1 MNKIKNVLFVL
12 LVFFC
17 NSVFGQA
24 VGDFGS
30 IASGNYNVST
40 TWGIWNGTIW
50 SPAPAGAVAGV
61 NYPDRTKNVFIT
73 TGTTVVMNVSNLQ
86 CNTLDV
92 QAGGK
97 IWNNTATN
105 CYLNIHGDIICN
117 GIIGNGVIFDG
128 LSLGIESL
136 VCNVTGT
143 GTFDVSRIR
152 KNTSFN
158 RSTQFNIYRD
168 INIRFNSSSQVQIYN
183 NNASGTSR
191 FDVYIAPG
199 ATLNLTASGSLTG
212 NAAIDGDLVSGGTIQ
227 SAGSFVIDGT
237 MIVTGTTYFVT
248 NNTAINVTGINT
260 VAGSTNVT
268 ATSTAALVIGS
279 SVVGTGTGVGAFPMG
294 TIVTAIINS
303 TTFTVSQPANTTVNG
318 FVLSSGGS
326 CAWVI
331 NNGGILRTGQVS
343 TSFLTSNCT
352 TTLVTPTTVTTAST
366 ANLTVGSAI
375 TGTGIPMGA
384 TITAIINATTF
395 TISPGATLAGTN
407 SMNFSGGNAGHLLR
421 VMPGGTF
428 EITGTSGFNFLL
440 PTTNCTWDVQN
451 GSFTEFSGTGN
462 QNVPFIPASSSLAFG
477 NSSNFYG
484 YLRIS
489 GSGNKNMF
497 NSGFYNI
504 ANDLNIVNVSGTPIL
519 QSNNQIIQM
528 LGGNWFNYNLSG
540 FDEQS
545 GTVIFKG
552 GTTQTI
558 NCPGGERYFRLTF
571 SKTASS
577 TLQFNNPVNVINVL
591 SWTTDGPIFLNSNRL
606 TIESSA
612 VTAMVNGSD
621 PDRYIISETVNN
633 SSIVQWNIGTV
644 AVASNYVIPFGKPGV
659 PNYIPF
665 TYSIPTGTTVG
676 NLAVATYGTPANNL
690 PWPVS
695 PYVVTNLN
703 STTGLLPDNRDATV
717 DRFWEITASAGSP
730 TATCTFTYAPAELP
744 IAPFNNMALM
754 VAQWF
759 NPGTSKWIYPIT
771 GQTTGTYTTTTPGFN
786 TYGAWTLA
794 ANTSPLPIKLLSFS
808 AKPNGDQVDL
818 EWSTA
823 TEINNDYFTI
833 ERSYDG
839 IEFSGL
845 LTEKGAGNSNV
856 VLNYSAIDTH
866 PLPGISYYRLKQTD
880 FDDQFSYSNV
890 VAVKFVSDS
899 KFFIQAGPVPATDK
913 IRLTCMG
920 GTDFSPELYQLDG
933 RLVKIFSTVSEGISD
948 LDISGIAGGVY
959 LLRVNSDFG
968 QKSLRIVK
976 E

>member
-1 MNKIKNVLFVL
+1 MNKIKNVFFVL
-12 LVFFC
+12 LIFIC
-17 NSVFGQA
+17 NHVFGQA

-40 TWGIWNGTIW
+40 TWGIWNGATW
-50 SPAPAGAVAGV
+50 TPAPAGAVAGV
-61 NYPDRTKNVFIT
+61 NYPDRTKNVFIVS
-73 TGTTVVMNVSNLQ
+73 GTTVVMNVSNLQ

-117 GIIGNGVIFDG
+117 GIIGNGAIFDG
-128 LSLGIESL
+128 LSLGIESV
-136 VCNVTGT
+136 VCNVTGS

-152 KNTSFN
+152 KNTNWS

-191 FDVYIAPG
+191 FDVYIAAG
-199 ATLNLTASGSLTG
+199 ATLNLTASGLLTG
-212 NAAIDGDLVSGGTIQ
+212 NAAIDGDLVSGGTNQ

-248 NNTAINVTGINT
+248 NNTAINVTGINS
-260 VAGSTNVT
+260 VAGSTTVT
-268 ATSTAALVIGS
+268 ATSTATLTIGS

-294 TIVTAIINS
+294 TIVTAIINA
-303 TTFTVSQPANTTVNG
+303 TTFTISQPANSTVNG

-343 TSFLTSNCT
+343 TAFQTVNCT
-352 TTLVTPTTVTTAST
+352 TVAASTTVTTAST
-366 ANLTVGSAI
+366 ANLTVGSGI
-375 TGTGIPMGA
+375 TGTGIPLGA
-384 TITAIINATTF
+384 TIATIVNATTF
-395 TISPGATLAGTN
+395 TISSPAVISGTN
-407 SMNFSGGNAGHLLR
+407 SMNFAGGNAGHLLR

-428 EITGTSGFNFLL
+428 EITGTSGFNSPL
-440 PTTNCTWDVQN
+440 PTTNSTWDVQN
-451 GSFTEFSGTGN
+451 GSFTEYSGSGN
-462 QNVPFIPASSSLAFG
+462 QNVPYIPASSSLAFG

-504 ANDLNIVNVSGTPIL
+504 ANDLNIVNVSGTPVL
-519 QSNNQIIQM
+519 QSNNQTIQM
-528 LGGNWFNYNLSG
+528 LGGNWFNYNLTG
-540 FDEQS
+540 FDEQN

-558 NCPGGERYFRLTF
+558 NCPGGEKYFRLTF

-577 TLQFNNPVNVINVL
+577 TLQFNCPVNVNFVL

-606 TIESSA
+606 TIESGA
-612 VTAMVNGSD
+612 VTAMVNSND
-621 PDRYIISETVNN
+621 PDRYLISETVNN

-644 AVASNYVIPFGKPGV
+644 ALASNYVIPFGKPGV

-695 PYVVTNLN
+695 PYLVTNLN

-730 TATCTFTYAPAELP
+730 TATCTFTYAPVELP
-744 IAPFNNMALM
+744 VAPFNNQALM

-759 NPGTSKWIYPIT
+759 NPGTSKWIYPIA

-794 ANTSPLPIKLLSFS
+794 AITSPLPVKLLSFS
-808 AKPNGDQVDL
+808 AKPNGEQVDL
-818 EWSTA
+818 DWSTA

-839 IEFSGL
+839 VEFSDL
-845 LTEKGAGNSNV
+845 KQEKGAGNSNV
-856 VLNYSAIDTH
+856 ILNYSAIDER

-880 FDDQFSYSNV
+880 FDRQFSYSEV
-890 VAVKFVSDS
+890 VAVKFATDS
-899 KFFIQAGPVPATDK
+899 RFFIQAGPVPATDK
-913 IRLTCMG
+913 IRLTCLG

-933 RLVKIFSTVSEGISD
+933 RLVKIFSNVSEGISD
-948 LDISGIAGGVY
+948 LDISGIAGGIY
-959 LLRVNSDFG
+959 ILRVNSDLG

>member
-30 IASGNYNVST
+30 IASGNYTTFS
-40 TWGIWNGTIW
+40 TWGIWNGAVFV
-50 SPAPAGAVAGV
+50 PAPAGAVAGV
-61 NYPDRTKNVFIT
+61 NFPNRTTNVFIVS
-73 TGTTVVMNVSNLQ
+73 GTTVVMTTSNSE

-128 LSLGIESL
+128 LSLGIESV

-152 KNTSFN
+152 KNTGLN
-158 RSTQFNIYRD
+158 KHTQFNIYRD

-183 NNASGTSR
+183 ATTSGTSR
-191 FDVYIAPG
+191 FDVYIGPG
-199 ATLNLTASGSLTG
+199 ATLNLTASGALTG
-212 NAAIDGDLVSGGTIQ
+212 NAAVDGDIVSGSTTTQ
-227 SAGSFVIDGT
+227 SAGSFTIDGT
-237 MIVTGTTYFVT
+237 MIVTGTTYFST
-248 NNTAINVTGINT
+248 NNNAVNVTGINT

-268 ATSTAALVIGS
+268 ATSTATLVVGAT
-279 SVVGTGTGVGAFPMG
+279 VVGTGTGVGAFPLG
-294 TIVTAIINS
+294 TIVTAIINA
-303 TTFTVSQPANTTVNG
+303 TTFTISNPANTTVNG

-326 CAWVI
+326 IAWII
-331 NNGGILRTGQVS
+331 NSGGILRTGQVS
-343 TSFLTSNCT
+343 TAFRTATAT
-352 TTLVTPTTVTTAST
+352 TVMGSTTVTTGST
-366 ANLTVGSAI
+366 TNLTVGSGI
-375 TGTGIPMGA
+375 TGTGIPLGA
-384 TITAIINATTF
+384 TITAIVNATTF
-395 TISPGATLAGTN
+395 TISSAAVLSGTN
-407 SMNFSGGNAGHLLR
+407 SMNFAGGNAGHLLR

-428 EITGTSGFNFLL
+428 EITGTSGFNSAL
-440 PTTNCTWDVQN
+440 PTTNSTWDVQN

-504 ANDLNIVNVSGTPIL
+504 ANDLNIVNVSGTPVL
-519 QSNNQIIQM
+519 QSNNQELRM
-528 LGGNWFNYNLSG
+528 LGGNWYNYNLTG

-545 GTVIFKG
+545 GMVRFMG
-552 GTTQTI
+552 SSTQTI
-558 NCPGGERYFRLTF
+558 NCPGGERYFRLAF

-577 TLQFNNPVNVINVL
+577 TLQFNCPVNVINVL
-591 SWTTDGPIFLNSNRL
+591 SWTLDGPIFLNSNRL

-612 VTAMVNGSD
+612 VTAIVNGSD

-644 AVASNYVIPFGKPGV
+644 ALASNYVIPFGKPGV

-665 TYSIPTGTTVG
+665 TYSIPTATTVG

-717 DRFWEITASAGSP
+717 DRFWEITASGGSP

-744 IAPFNNMALM
+744 VAPFNNMALM

-759 NPGTSKWIYPIT
+759 NPGTSKWIYPIA

-786 TYGAWTLA
+786 TYGAWTLSA
-794 ANTSPLPIKLLSFS
+794 ITSPLPIKLLSFS
-808 AKPNGDQVDL
+808 AKPNDDKVDL

-839 IEFSGL
+839 IEFSDL
-845 LTEKGAGNSNV
+845 LTEKGAGNSTII
-856 VLNYSAIDTH
+856 LNYSAIDTL

-880 FDDQFSYSNV
+880 FDGQFSYSNV
-890 VAVKFVSDS
+890 IAVKFIADS

-948 LDISGIAGGVY
+948 LDISGISGGIY
-959 LLRVNSDFG
+959 ILRVNSDFG